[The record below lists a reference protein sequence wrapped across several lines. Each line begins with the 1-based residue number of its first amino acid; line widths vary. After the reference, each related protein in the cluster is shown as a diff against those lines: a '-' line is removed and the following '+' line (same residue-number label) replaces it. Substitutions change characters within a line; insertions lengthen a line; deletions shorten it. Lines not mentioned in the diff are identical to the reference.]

1 MSKLIEENK
10 NYKVFEMILFHLFSQ
25 KNQGASVEDVHII
38 GHSLGS
44 QIAGY
49 AGEKIQKLTDQK
61 IGRISGLDPAAPLFE
76 DMPTFVR
83 LDPSDA
89 LFVDVIHS
97 DAGNNVLN
105 FGKYL
110 IKIT

>member
-1 MSKLIEENK
+1 MTNE
-10 NYKVFEMILFHLFSQ
+10 
-25 KNQGASVEDVHII
+25 
-38 GHSLGS
+38 
-44 QIAGY
+44 
-49 AGEKIQKLTDQK
+49 K

-97 DAGNNVLN
+97 DAGDTVLN
-105 FGKYL
+105 FGKLL
-110 IKIT
+110 ISIARYINSNYDVLQITFFTDFLEEIVFAIKQGME

>member
-1 MSKLIEENK
+1 MTK
-10 NYKVFEMILFHLFSQ
+10 
-25 KNQGASVEDVHII
+25 
-38 GHSLGS
+38 
-44 QIAGY
+44 
-49 AGEKIQKLTDQK
+49 QK

-105 FGKYL
+105 FGKSEFKKPQISL
-110 IKIT
+110 IFKRKINENYYT